1 MSAGVEDAMNA
12 MNHGSHRDTLFV
24 EETEVLSH
32 EAFPGDQYLL
42 RLWSPECARRAQPGQ
57 FVHLTCDP
65 ALPLR
70 RPLSLMRVNPR
81 ESWIEILYKAVGEG
95 TRLLARRKPGDR
107 ISSIGPIGQPF
118 QVHPERPRPLL
129 IGGGVGMPPMVF
141 LADRLRQTPG
151 MPSGMPSGAAPGS
164 APGEVLGTVPGSA
177 PGAAPSTAP
186 GTAPGRVTAWSP
198 LVILGSE
205 VPFPFRAQPS
215 QFIVP
220 GLPPAVIAAM
230 PLLDDWGI
238 PSRLASLQ
246 GYPGCFQG
254 YVTDLARS
262 WLQTLDAAA
271 LAEVEVFACGPHPML
286 AAVAALARDFDLPC
300 QVSLEEFMACGV
312 GGCAGC
318 VVEVK
323 TPEGPAMKRVC
334 VDGPVFDARMVF

>member
-1 MSAGVEDAMNA
+1 MSAA
-12 MNHGSHRDTLFV
+12 SHRDTLFV

-42 RLWSPECARRAQPGQ
+42 RLWSPECARRARPGQ
-57 FVHLTCDP
+57 FVHITCDS

-70 RPLSLMRVNPR
+70 RPLSLMRANPR

-151 MPSGMPSGAAPGS
+151 MPSGA
-164 APGEVLGTVPGSA
+164 APGEVLGTVPGS
-177 PGAAPSTAP
+177 AP

-215 QFIVP
+215 QFILP
-220 GLPPAVIAAM
+220 GLPPEVIAAM

-262 WLQTLDAAA
+262 WFQTLDAAT
-271 LAEVEVFACGPHPML
+271 LAEVEIFACGPHPML